1 MAAPSSLGPGLRG
14 SPPPAAGGSNKP
26 LCPWLSSVYP
36 EHASST
42 ILAGILIILFLPL
55 ITFLAMI
62 ALLFSSLLLASSPA
76 DSLRTEII
84 NGKVFVI
91 HQVGEKETLYG
102 LSKRYGASIAAILE
116 FNPAAD
122 AGLDVGQVLK
132 IPYEPRNVIK
142 ATNSGVHK
150 VAARETLFSIARLYN
165 VSVDELKA
173 WNNLKDNSL
182 SQGQELVVRKPA
194 TSATREV
201 TVPTEVKQVKTAHVV
216 AAGETLFSI
225 SKKYNIP
232 VQQLRDWNN
241 LNGSDLKVGQ
251 SLFLAQPMYQAQP
264 QQPQSVATSAPA
276 QPTTTIKINQTAVS
290 TDEIKES
297 GLAEVIEGTEGNR
310 KYLAFHRTAK
320 VGSILKVKN
329 ELNGREVFV
338 RIAGVLPD
346 TGNNDKLVIKIS
358 KSAFERLG
366 GIDARFRV
374 EVTYYK

>member
-1 MAAPSSLGPGLRG
+1 
-14 SPPPAAGGSNKP
+14 
-26 LCPWLSSVYP
+26 
-36 EHASST
+36 
-42 ILAGILIILFLPL
+42 
-55 ITFLAMI
+55 MI